1 MAAPQVHKFGGS
13 SLADPHC
20 FDKVCELVQ
29 ANTHGGDMVVVSA
42 AGKTTNKLLACMAA
56 TDASAQTEQL
66 QELLQFQHQ
75 LIEQLLPAQTAQPL
89 QQALAMDIANLQQ
102 WLTDAA
108 QQPLSNE
115 RQAEFV
121 IHGEIWSA
129 RLLAAL
135 LTSRGSKAQWL
146 DARTVFVAGDGPQP
160 AISVEQSKP
169 KLAPI
174 QEQHADAR
182 LIVTGFIA
190 RNEQGQSVTLGR
202 NGSDYSASM
211 LAVLADA
218 KSVTIWTDVAGV
230 YSADPRKVS
239 GAHTLPLL
247 SLQEADELARLGS
260 PVLHP
265 RTLQPLL
272 GTHIRAAVRSTFAA
286 HGNSTQ
292 MISGRAGDKG
302 AKTVTYLEQVSI
314 ISIEGNKKQSMAAL
328 HESVSELFRNRQL
341 MPLASHISDDQ
352 HCLRFCFG
360 EELAAA
366 AFELLTN
373 DSQLGHIT
381 LNDQHSLLALVGA
394 GVRDNARHYHSF
406 YRRLDQAPMEFIETG
421 PDGVSLV
428 AVMRQTQLDELVAQL
443 HQAIASPDKRMGI
456 VLFGAGKVGQAW
468 LDLHVSEQTHL
479 ANHHNLDVV
488 LAGVVGETKALVD
501 FSGLPE
507 QAFAS
512 YQQTATD
519 YDMSELAQLLASHP
533 FDELV
538 VIDATDSEEFGL
550 QYPRLFESGCHIVS
564 ANKKP
569 AAASLSV
576 YREITQH
583 QQERA
588 RHWLFGATISA
599 CLPITESIDALHN
612 AGDQVD
618 HVEGV
623 FSGTWSW
630 LLAHYDGKGSFT
642 ELVQQAMKLG
652 LTEPD
657 PREDLAGEDV
667 VRKLM
672 ILARRLDLDAEPEQV
687 ERQSVLPA
695 GWEAMSLEACW
706 DEAELLDQHMAELYQ
721 QAAEQ
726 EHVLCY
732 QASLDRSGRIS
743 TELTSIPREHA
754 FANMPP
760 AVTAAA
766 ISSRWYAEE
775 PMVLQAPGAGLQ
787 LAAGA
792 IQMDLFRLCRLLRQV

>member
-20 FDKVCELVQ
+20 FEKVCELVQ

-42 AGKTTNKLLACMAA
+42 AGKTTNTLLACMESQ
-56 TDASAQTEQL
+56 DANEQHSLLQT
-66 QELLQFQHQ
+66 LLQFQHN
-75 LIEQLLPAQTAQPL
+75 LIEQLLPAQAGQPL
-89 QQALAMDIANLQQ
+89 QQALAMDVANLQL
-102 WLTDAA
+102 WLT
-108 QQPLSNE
+108 QPLTHE

-135 LTSRGSKAQWL
+135 LSNRGSKAQWL
-146 DARTVFVAGDGPQP
+146 DARTIFVAGDGPQP
-160 AISVEQSKP
+160 AISVDQSRL

-174 QEQHADAR
+174 QQQHADVR

-190 RNEQGQSVTLGR
+190 RNQQGQSVTLGR

-211 LAVLADA
+211 LAVLANA

-260 PVLHP
+260 PVLHA

-286 HGNSTQ
+286 HGNATQ
-292 MISGRAGDKG
+292 MISGQAGDKG
-302 AKTVTYLEQVSI
+302 AKTVTYLDRVSV
-314 ISIEGNKKQSMAAL
+314 ISITSDKSHSM
-328 HESVSELFRNRQL
+328 SELHQTVSALFNKHQL
-341 MPLASHISDDQ
+341 MPLAAHVSDDQ
-352 HCLRFCFG
+352 FCLRYCFT
-360 EELAAA
+360 EEIASA
-366 AFELLTN
+366 AFELLA
-373 DSQLGHIT
+373 DVSQVGHLT
-381 LNDQHSLLALVGA
+381 LNDQHCLLALVGA

-406 YRRLDQAPMEFIETG
+406 YRRLDHAPVEFIETG

-428 AVMRQTQLDELVAQL
+428 AVMRQTELDDLVAQL

-468 LDLHVSEQTHL
+468 LNLYANEQTHL

-488 LAGVVGETKALVD
+488 LAGVVGESRALID
-501 FSGLPE
+501 FAGLPE
-507 QAFAS
+507 QAFDS
-512 YQQTATD
+512 YQQSAAD
-519 YDMSELAQLLASHP
+519 YDMTELSQLLASHP
-533 FDELV
+533 YDELV
-538 VIDATDSEEFGL
+538 VIDATDSEAFGL
-550 QYPRLFESGCHIVS
+550 QYPRLFESGCHVVS

-618 HVEGV
+618 HVEGI

-642 ELVQQAMKLG
+642 DLVQQAMALG

-657 PREDLAGEDV
+657 PRLDLSGEDV
-667 VRKLM
+667 VHKLL
-672 ILARRLDLDAEPEQV
+672 ILARRLDLDVEPEQV
-687 ERQSVLPA
+687 QRQSVLPA
-695 GWEAMSLEACW
+695 GWEAMSLDACW

-721 QAAEQ
+721 QAAAKQ
-726 EHVLCY
+726 HVLSY
-732 QASLDRSGRIS
+732 QASLDRNGTICAG
-743 TELTSIPREHA
+743 LTSIPRDHA
-754 FANMPP
+754 FANLPA

-766 ISSRWYAEE
+766 ISSKWYAEA

>member
-20 FDKVCELVQ
+20 FEKVCELVQ
-29 ANTHGGDMVVVSA
+29 ENTHGGDMVVVSA
-42 AGKTTNKLLACMAA
+42 AGKTTNNLLALMDTEDAA
-56 TDASAQTEQL
+56 ERTNLLEQL
-66 QELLQFQHQ
+66 HHFQQ
-75 LIEQLLPAQTAQPL
+75 GLIEALLPAAAAQPL
-89 QQALAMDIANLQQ
+89 LQALAMDIANLET
-102 WLTDAA
+102 WLQD
-108 QQPLSNE
+108 LLNLE

-135 LTSRGSKAQWL
+135 LNSRGSKAQWL
-146 DARTVFVAGDGPQP
+146 DARVIFVAGDGPQP

-174 QEQHADAR
+174 QQQHADAR

-190 RNEQGQSVTLGR
+190 RNQAGQSVTLGR

-230 YSADPRKVS
+230 YSADPRKVT

-260 PVLHP
+260 PVLHA

-286 HGNSTQ
+286 HGNATQ
-292 MISGRAGDKG
+292 MISGQAGDKG
-302 AKTVTYLEQVSI
+302 AKTVTYLERVSV
-314 ISIEGNKKQSMAAL
+314 ISINSNKGKEVAAL
-328 HESVSELFRNRQL
+328 HESVTELFNKHQL
-341 MPLASHISDDQ
+341 MPLASHVSQDQ
-352 HCLRFCFG
+352 ACLRYCFT
-360 EELAAA
+360 EEIASAAL
-366 AFELLTN
+366 ELLA
-373 DSQLGHIT
+373 DYPHSGHLT
-381 LNDQHSLLALVGA
+381 LNDRHSLLALVGA

-406 YRRLDQAPMEFIETG
+406 YRRLDHAPVEFIETG

-428 AVMRQTQLDELVAQL
+428 AVMRQTELDELVAQL
-443 HQAIASPDKRMGI
+443 HQAIASPDKRLGI

-468 LDLHVSEQTHL
+468 LDLYAREQTHL

-488 LAGVVGETKALVD
+488 LAGIVGESRALID
-501 FSGLPE
+501 FAGLPE
-507 QAFAS
+507 QAFSAYANDS
-512 YQQTATD
+512 ND
-519 YDMSELAQLLASHP
+519 YDMAQLTELLASHP

-538 VIDATDSEEFGL
+538 VIDATDSEAFGL
-550 QYPRLFESGCHIVS
+550 EYPRLFEAGCHVVS
-564 ANKKP
+564 ANKQP

-599 CLPITESIDALHN
+599 CMPITESIDALHF
-612 AGDQVD
+612 AGDQVE

-630 LLAHYDGKGSFT
+630 LLAHYDGQGSFT
-642 ELVQQAMKLG
+642 ELVQQAMSLG

-657 PREDLAGEDV
+657 PRVDLSGEDV
-667 VRKLM
+667 VRKLL
-672 ILARRLDLDAEPEQV
+672 ILARRLDLDVEPEQV
-687 ERQSVLPA
+687 ERQTILPA
-695 GWEAMSLEACW
+695 GWEAMSLDACW
-706 DEAELLDQHMAELYQ
+706 DEAELLDQQMASLYQ

-726 EHVLCY
+726 ELVLCY
-732 QASLDRSGRIS
+732 QATLDRSGVIQAG
-743 TELTSIPREHA
+743 LGMVPREHK
-754 FANMPP
+754 FASLPP

-766 ISSRWYAEE
+766 ISSRWYAED
-775 PMVLQAPGAGLQ
+775 PLVLQGPGAGLE